1 MCLSVVL
8 NHLIPLTPC
17 SLFFSSLFYS
27 FLFFSFLFHL
37 HKLQNPLNHLCSA
50 MLTHKYAKQKLVSF
64 LLNCVFISVK
74 VVIGHLHMQQIM
86 STPLGPMIPCMLALI
101 HAIFL
106 ISATLLWYLCST
118 FFWVHCQPSISWDIT
133 YQIFVRLLYF
143 YPQLNPILK
152 I

>member
-1 MCLSVVL
+1 
-8 NHLIPLTPC
+8 
-17 SLFFSSLFYS
+17 
-27 FLFFSFLFHL
+27 
-37 HKLQNPLNHLCSA
+37 

-86 STPLGPMIPCMLALI
+86 STPLGLMLPCMLALI

-133 YQIFVRLLYF
+133 YQIFVGLLYF

-152 I
+152 IWSEYLYLYTCLDWGYGNGQKATKWGHQMSGKRQSLGRGCGL